1 MTEFNEASNTVRRVS
16 TRRVVLFD
24 FDGVIVRGD
33 AFTKFVRER
42 YARTWWRIVVVLP
55 LLPVVVVLASTPAG
69 RRWLLR
75 AAVTWAFV
83 GVGMQRYRA
92 LAHAFGRALARDAH
106 NNIIGAACTALKRH
120 RLDGDRVVVVTGC
133 EETLARAILD
143 ELGFDDIELVASR
156 FAEGRFGLRVAV
168 HNIRFEKAH
177 QLALRGIR
185 PPWDVV
191 YSDSLRDL
199 PILAAARSAVLV
211 NPDRLTLARVSARLG
226 RRLSVV
232 EWS

>member
-1 MTEFNEASNTVRRVS
+1 MIDFHPPAAATRSAP

-33 AFTKFVRER
+33 AFTKFMRER
-42 YARTWWRIVVVLP
+42 YARAWWRLAVLLP
-55 LLPVVVVLASTPAG
+55 LLPVVALPALTRRG

-75 AAVTWAFV
+75 AAMTWAFV
-83 GVGMQRYRA
+83 GVDVPRYRTMA
-92 LAHAFGRALARDAH
+92 QAFGRRLARDAR
-106 NNIIGAACTALKRH
+106 NVFGPACTALKRH
-120 RLDGDRVVVVTGC
+120 HLDGDRVLVVTGC
-133 EETLARAILD
+133 EDVLARAILD
-143 ELGFDDIELVASR
+143 ELGFVDIELVASR
-156 FAEGRFGLRVAV
+156 LEQGRFGLRVAL
-168 HNIRFEKAH
+168 HNIRIEKAR

-191 YSDSLRDL
+191 YSDSLHDL

-211 NPDRLTLARVSARLG
+211 NPDRVTLARVSARLG

-232 EWS
+232 EWR

>member
-1 MTEFNEASNTVRRVS
+1 MTDSHTPMAAIRGAPTQRI
-16 TRRVVLFD
+16 VLFD

-33 AFTKFVRER
+33 AFTKFMRER
-42 YARTWWRIVVVLP
+42 YAHAWWRLAVVLP
-55 LLPVVVVLASTPAG
+55 LLPVVALIALTRRG
-69 RRWLLR
+69 RRRLLR

-83 GVGMQRYRA
+83 GVDAARYRVMA
-92 LAHAFGRALARDAH
+92 QAFGGRLARDAR
-106 NNIIGAACTALKRH
+106 NIFAPACMALKRH
-120 RLDGDRVVVVTGC
+120 RQDGDRVLVVTGC
-133 EETLARAILD
+133 EDVLARAILD
-143 ELGFDDIELVASR
+143 ELGFDGVELVASR
-156 FAEGRFGLRVAV
+156 FEAGRFGLRIAL
-168 HNIRFEKAH
+168 HNIRIEKAR

-191 YSDSLRDL
+191 YSDSFHDL

-211 NPDRLTLARVSARLG
+211 NPDRITLARVSARLG